1 MSASRSGEDVIV
13 VENEIEDAAE
23 LLLAM
28 GNMST
33 STTSTSHSKSSLHEA
48 SSSRQGVETDAT
60 EAVILDDGLQAFPI
74 PAVKLNAPIT
84 LKESWNRLRRRGD
97 GNCLFYSLLGRDDAL
112 AAAQLRGWVAKWIV
126 ENRHVTLDGLTVQ
139 RWITEMNPRM
149 SVEQYSESLKA
160 RMWGGVLEIR
170 VLSQMCNWSIIA
182 MQERDAHHY
191 VECLRILPRFS
202 VLSESKYILFV
213 DGCHFDELQPITG
226 SSYAQSWQPF
236 PEFEENIHVP
246 TDTNANSQVQCSAS

>member
-1 MSASRSGEDVIV
+1 M
-13 VENEIEDAAE
+13 
-23 LLLAM
+23 
-28 GNMST
+28 
-33 STTSTSHSKSSLHEA
+33 
-48 SSSRQGVETDAT
+48 
-60 EAVILDDGLQAFPI
+60 
-74 PAVKLNAPIT
+74 
-84 LKESWNRLRRRGD
+84 
-97 GNCLFYSLLGRDDAL
+97 
-112 AAAQLRGWVAKWIV
+112 

-191 VECLRILPRFS
+191 VEWLRILPRFS

-246 TDTNANSQVQCSAS
+246 ADTNATSQVHCPASQASAPLNGKRGPGRPPGSKNKRKRARRRRNSIFQGVSKYLDPQQAKEV